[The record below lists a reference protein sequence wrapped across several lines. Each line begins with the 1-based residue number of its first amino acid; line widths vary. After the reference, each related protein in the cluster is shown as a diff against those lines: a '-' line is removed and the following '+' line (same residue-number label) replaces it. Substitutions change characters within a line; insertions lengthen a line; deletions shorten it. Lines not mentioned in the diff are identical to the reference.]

1 MADMVIPRPDGLV
14 TREQAAALC
23 GVTPAAITNWVR
35 EGYGPRGAK
44 IRLRVAARDG
54 MRPLFDPV
62 DLARAELATRK
73 RARRGEYA
81 VA

>member
-1 MADMVIPRPDGLV
+1 MPDMVTPRPDGLV
-14 TREQAAALC
+14 YREQAAALC

-35 EGYGPRGAK
+35 EGYGPKGTRVK
-44 IRLRVAARDG
+44 LRVAGHDG
-54 MRPLFDPV
+54 ARPLFDPV
-62 DLARAELATRK
+62 DLARAEHATRK